1 MKKILFVIESLGR
14 GGAEKV
20 LTTILRHL
28 DKNKFDV
35 TVLIVVET
43 GEYIDEVKK
52 YSKVQ
57 SILPDYNKLNNV
69 IDKVKYKIEYKKI
82 YKINPKK
89 IYTKYIKEKYDVEI
103 AFVEGYVTKLVMGS
117 PNLNSKKIC
126 WVHIDMEKNPYADRY
141 FKTIEEEKETY
152 KRYDKIVGV
161 SNSVKEVFEK
171 KFELKERVTTIY
183 NPIDKKEILEKSQEK
198 ITIKKG
204 KKIRIVTVGRL
215 EHQKGYDRL
224 IKALGIIKKET
235 SNFQVWIL
243 GEGSMRQELEE
254 LIHINNLENEVKLL
268 GFIKNPY
275 PFIEAGDAFVCTSR
289 AEGYSLVIAEAMILG
304 KPVLSVDCSGPNE
317 LLEYG
322 KYGVLIKNTD
332 EEILRML
339 NSLILGGFDLE
350 KLQKLSEIRSKEFNL
365 KNIMKKIEELIE

>member
-1 MKKILFVIESLGR
+1 MK
-14 GGAEKV
+14 
-20 LTTILRHL
+20 
-28 DKNKFDV
+28 
-35 TVLIVVET
+35 
-43 GEYIDEVKK
+43 
-52 YSKVQ
+52 
-57 SILPDYNKLNNV
+57 
-69 IDKVKYKIEYKKI
+69 
-82 YKINPKK
+82 
-89 IYTKYIKEKYDVEI
+89 
-103 AFVEGYVTKLVMGS
+103 
-117 PNLNSKKIC
+117 
-126 WVHIDMEKNPYADRY
+126 
-141 FKTIEEEKETY
+141 
-152 KRYDKIVGV
+152 
-161 SNSVKEVFEK
+161 K

-339 NSLILGGFDLE
+339 NSLILGEFDLE

>member
-1 MKKILFVIESLGR
+1 MMRKQLL
-14 GGAEKV
+14 
-20 LTTILRHL
+20 
-28 DKNKFDV
+28 NKCSD
-35 TVLIVVET
+35 
-43 GEYIDEVKK
+43 
-52 YSKVQ
+52 
-57 SILPDYNKLNNV
+57 
-69 IDKVKYKIEYKKI
+69 KKI

-89 IYTKYIKEKYDVEI
+89 IYTKYIKEKYDIEI

-117 PNLNSKKIC
+117 PNLNSRKIC
-126 WVHIDMEKNPYADRY
+126 WVHTDMEKNPYADRY

-152 KRYDKIVGV
+152 RRYDKIVGA

-171 KFELKERVTTIY
+171 KFGLKERVTTIY

-198 ITIKKG
+198 TTIKKG
-204 KKIRIVTVGRL
+204 EKIQIVTVGRL

-339 NSLILGGFDLE
+339 NSLILGKFDLE
-350 KLQKLSEIRSKEFNL
+350 KLQKLSEVRSKEFNL